1 MLTERIGAFLDSTMD
16 RHSDMLLD
24 MGLLLLYALGKGWT
38 RMPEKA
44 GP

>member
-1 MLTERIGAFLDSTMD
+1 MLTERIGALLDSTMD

-24 MGLLLLYALGKGWT
+24 MGLP
-38 RMPEKA
+38 PEKA